1 LRFSA
6 GEKKKVLAILTQLQK
21 DLRVKLLG
29 DLTDFGKAR
38 VNKLLKESTA
48 VIDAAYA
55 EIVPTAMLEL
65 TPLAIEAQ
73 KYKSAE
79 EFVAQYIIK
88 PPKLTAT
95 QISNMAQ
102 DIDYGMSQEAIASL
116 KARGEKFIDAYHVAK
131 VSETEQI
138 LKSGIKRGAS
148 WYERE
153 EMVYFFADPDDIRLA
168 APYLSL
174 KVEGD
179 SATVAVHHFKIPVS
193 DIKKMEWDGM
203 FNTQMETYSAF
214 GIKRDIPKGWI
225 AESKLFE
232 VPSAEDLE
240 LNKFITKKQLT
251 ETWNNANATDDM
263 LGLARSEAQA
273 TAQSFAAIGL
283 DAALPTEAALKAMVN
298 GSLIEGAPSAAWWS
312 KQSDDTAFKFA
323 AQVRQGIAGNETV
336 QQIVR
341 RVIGSPRLGTPGI
354 METSRRGA
362 TALVHTSIQQV
373 ANDARLATFKANDDV
388 VKGVM
393 QLSTLDSH
401 TTKICIAY
409 SGASWDLDG
418 NPINGNTLPFNGG
431 TPRHWNCRSV
441 LTAITFSYKELGID
455 IPEAPPGTRASDLG
469 QIPADTSFESFLGRH
484 DKAYVDNLLGPGRA
498 DLWRDGKITLQQ
510 LVGGDGRELTL
521 KRLKAL

>member
-38 VNKLLKESTA
+38 VNKLLKEATS
-48 VIDAAYA
+48 VIDAAYK
-55 EIVPTAMLEL
+55 EIAPGVID
-65 TPLAIEAQ
+65 PLISEA
-73 KYKSAE
+73 KMYKSAA
-79 EFVAQYIIK
+79 EFVEAKAIK
-88 PPKLTAT
+88 AKL
-95 QISNMAQ
+95 I
-102 DIDYGMSQEAIASL
+102 E
-116 KARGEKFIDAYHVAK
+116 
-131 VSETEQI
+131 
-138 LKSGIKRGAS
+138 SGIKVNADNTVTLYHATSRNLAKKITKEGLFKGGATAPGGMTGLQLEPS
-148 WYERE
+148 VFFGTNKKWTKETWGVSGEVLEVRVPVQFIRQPAE
-153 EMVYFFADPDDIRLA
+153 NTLEVYFEGGLKKGADGIWRPTQAVRSTFYDKIAKIEMGNEEELA
-168 APYLSL
+168 SAW
-174 KVEGD
+174 K
-179 SATVAVHHFKIPVS
+179 SATS
-193 DIKKMEWDGM
+193 DKS
-203 FNTQMETYSAF
+203 T
-214 GIKRDIPKGWI
+214 
-225 AESKLFE
+225 
-232 VPSAEDLE
+232 
-240 LNKFITKKQLT
+240 
-251 ETWNNANATDDM
+251 DM
-263 LGLARSEAQA
+263 LGLARSEATA
-273 TAQSFAAIGL
+273 TAQSFIAIGL
-283 DAALPTEAALKAMVN
+283 DAALPTEAALKALVN
-298 GSLIEGAPSAAWWS
+298 DALIEGAPIKKWWL
-312 KQSDDTAFKFA
+312 KQADNTAFFFNSA
-323 AQVRQGIAGNETV
+323 VRQEYQTAVSRGMSLNETV